1 MRISD
6 WSSDVCSSDLATAR
20 GSCRSEGTP
29 ASVQAR
35 LVEVLADPAIT
46 LAPAGEL
53 GTSSTPPQLT
63 AAILDPIRAVAADI
77 WPGVAI
83 VPTMTTGATDG
94 RYLNTPG
101 IPTYGVSGMFHH
113 AEGSHAHGLE
123 IGSTSGR
130 ERVCQ

>member
-53 GTSSTPPQLT
+53 GTSSTPPQFT
-63 AAILDPIRAVAADI
+63 AAILDPIRAVAAEL
-77 WPGVAI
+77 WPGLAI
-83 VPTMTTGATDG
+83 VPTLPTGAPHGPYPNNAAPHPPDLSGLFHNATCT
-94 RYLNTPG
+94 TPTG
-101 IPTYGVSGMFHH
+101 P
-113 AEGSHAHGLE
+113 AERHP
-123 IGSTSGR
+123 
-130 ERVCQ
+130 VNPPPQVP